1 MRGLGKYI
9 KESLLDTTDSDFD
22 AVVGAFEDGIIDEKR
37 AAEVF
42 GPDITDLVVPEG
54 ITEIGERAFYEY
66 KKLRRVSF
74 PSTLV
79 TVGFEAFKE
88 CKNLE
93 EVTWP
98 KDSKAFRKIDHRAF
112 ALCPKL
118 TGLDIPDSTDFLG
131 SQFIYDSPITDLH
144 IPTSLKEVYMSAFGG
159 INNIPRID
167 LSQTKLEATSWS
179 MFAES
184 HDVKEVIL
192 PDTCTSILTS
202 TFSECADLKV
212 VRAPRVT
219 SVGDHAFKDC
229 INLEEVELASGVSL
243 GKEAFLYCKKLTGFV
258 NPIGGATGNTFRWSG
273 IRELYWDGSGI
284 ITASTVRTGNITSIV
299 LTTPKDRLKMRIQNH
314 ITKLEDEMV
323 RPIKY
328 RPNEKTR

>member
-1 MRGLGKYI
+1 MKGLGKYI
-9 KESLLDTTDSDFD
+9 RESLLDTTDSDFD
-22 AVVGAFEDGIIDEKR
+22 AVAGAFEDGIIDQKR

-42 GPDITDLVVPEG
+42 GPDIVDLVVPEG

-66 KKLRRVSF
+66 KRLRSITF

-118 TGLDIPDSTDFLG
+118 TRLDIPDSTEFLG

-159 INNIPRID
+159 INRIPRID
-167 LSQTKLEATSWS
+167 LSQTKFEATSWS

-184 HDVKEVIL
+184 RRVKEVIL
-192 PDTCTSILTS
+192 PDTCTSIYPS
-202 TFSECADLKV
+202 TFAECADLEV

-219 SVGDHAFKDC
+219 DVRDGAFKNC
-229 INLEEVELASGVSL
+229 INLTKVVLAPGATIGKDTFYYCRSL
-243 GKEAFLYCKKLTGFV
+243 TSLD
-258 NPIGGATGNTFRWSG
+258 NPIGSASGKAFMRSG
-273 IRELYWDGSGI
+273 IRKLYWDGSGI
-284 ITASTVRTGNITSIV
+284 ISVQTIRTGDIMSLI
-299 LTTPKDRLKMRIQNH
+299 LTVPKEKLKPRIKNN

-323 RPIKY
+323 
-328 RPNEKTR
+328 TRISYEAE